1 MPYGRWITDETNPRA
16 GPPLQILDATLART
30 LGDYMRAVVTAGT
43 GRTAASA
50 PVPVA
55 GKTGTAELERK
66 PSHAWFIGFAPY
78 GAPRIA
84 FAVLVENGQ
93 YGGSAAAP
101 IARDIVAAA
110 AGLGLLAK
118 HESVP

>member
-1 MPYGRWITDETNPRA
+1 
-16 GPPLQILDATLART
+16 
-30 LGDYMRAVVTAGT
+30 VVTGGT
-43 GRTAASA
+43 GRALASA

-66 PSHAWFIGFAPY
+66 PSHAWFVGYAPY
-78 GAPRIA
+78 GQPKIA
-84 FAVLVENGQ
+84 FAVLLENGQ

-110 AGLGLLAK
+110 AESGLLAN
-118 HESVP
+118 EPVP